1 MRPILLLF
9 CAFVTLILVTSFTR
23 QYTLTQHISLL
34 STTGCKLSSSDDI
47 VASAPSAGQTILK
60 CDGLTKSHTGTPQF
74 ENINFNLAK
83 GSRVGLIGVNG
94 CGKSTLLKCLAGKM
108 TPDKGNIE
116 YASNSNVVYVDQ
128 EPDWKNMLVY
138 EALFSG
144 SSPEAIA
151 TRMYMKS
158 MEPGIEDDELL
169 GKALEKMEES
179 KAWDYQTQGFT
190 IAEKL
195 NINNDFMY
203 KDVNILS
210 GGEKK
215 RVGLSAALLMQPD
228 VLLLDEPTNH
238 LDADALDWLSDYLKP
253 GGKDKDMTMLLVT
266 HDRYFLERTCSEIV
280 ELDRS
285 SLYRYPGNYGKY
297 LELKNERLAAEDA
310 ESERARIKLR
320 RESEWMAKQPR
331 ARQAKSKAR
340 QSQFYEL
347 VDAAQKRVEQQ
358 KVDLANPDE
367 IAKQKRLG
375 GVVVEFK
382 NAGYTLNDRV
392 LLKDFSY
399 NFRQR
404 DRIGICGPNGAGKTT
419 LIKLISGQLAL
430 TSGNVRLGETV
441 VIGYYEQ
448 KGLLLTPEQE
458 KLPVLKFVQEEVE
471 RGAPQEKLKAGQIK
485 ITIEEK
491 EVSGRRNIKAGKSNS
506 VNIQIAESSSSSN
519 AVSER
524 DAMQLLQRF
533 NFPSKRF
540 YDRVGQ
546 LSGGERRRLQLL
558 QILAKRPNVLLLDEP
573 SNDLDISTLQ
583 SLEEYLTEVFEG
595 CIIIVSHDNFFVNK
609 VCDHLFVFSSD
620 QSGIVRDF
628 QGTYTEYLQYRRDE
642 SQRIKSEG
650 KASKKEAAPQ
660 EIVTPTSPVVAPTT
674 STATASANPLTYNE
688 RKEYNKL
695 EKEISKLENQV
706 KDLDTKISGSNGNE
720 GYSVL
725 AEWTSELNKLKD
737 LIVTKEEKWLTYHER
752 DV

>member
-1 MRPILLLF
+1 MRSIVALL
-9 CAFVTLILVTSFTR
+9 CVSATLALTS
-23 QYTLTQHISLL
+23 SLL
-34 STTGCKLSSSDDI
+34 IARQNKSPLTRCKLTLADEV
-47 VASAPSAGQTILK
+47 VASAPSSGQTVLK
-60 CDGLTKSHTGTPQF
+60 CDGLTKSYTGTPQF

-83 GSRVGLIGVNG
+83 GSRVGLIGING
-94 CGKSTLLKCLAGKM
+94 AGKSTLLKCLAGIM
-108 TPDKGNIE
+108 SPDKGNIE

-128 EPDWKNMLVY
+128 EPDWKNIMVY

-144 SSPEAIA
+144 NSPEAIA

-158 MEPGIEDDELL
+158 MEPGVEDDELL

-266 HDRYFLERTCSEIV
+266 HDRYFLERTCAEIV

-285 SLYRYPGNYGKY
+285 SLYRYPGNYARY
-297 LELKNERLAAEDA
+297 LELKNDRLAAEDA

-340 QSQFYEL
+340 QAQFYEL
-347 VDAAQKRVEQQ
+347 VDASQKRVEQQ
-358 KVDLANPDE
+358 KVDLSNPDE

-382 NAGYTLNDRV
+382 NGGYVLNDRV

-419 LIKLISGQLAL
+419 LIKIISGQLPL
-430 TSGNVRLGETV
+430 TTGSVRLGETAIV
-441 VIGYYEQ
+441 GYYEQ

-458 KLPVLKFVQEEVE
+458 KMPVLKFVQEEVE
-471 RGAPQEKLKAGQIK
+471 KATPQEKVKVGQLK
-485 ITIEEK
+485 ITVEEK

-506 VNIQIAESSSSSN
+506 VNIQIAESTSSSG

-533 NFPSKRF
+533 NFPAKRF

-595 CIIIVSHDNFFVNK
+595 CLVIVSHDNFFVNK
-609 VCDHLFVFSSD
+609 VCDHLFVFSGD

-642 SQRIKSEG
+642 SQRIKSEV
-650 KASKKEAAPQ
+650 KASKKEAVAQEVVAP
-660 EIVTPTSPVVAPTT
+660 VTPTITAATPT
-674 STATASANPLTYNE
+674 SAAAAAANPLTYNE

-706 KDLDTKISGSNGNE
+706 KEFDLKINSSNGKE

-725 AEWTSELNKLKD
+725 AEWSAELNKLKE
-737 LIVTKEEKWLTYHER
+737 LMATKEEKWLAYHAR